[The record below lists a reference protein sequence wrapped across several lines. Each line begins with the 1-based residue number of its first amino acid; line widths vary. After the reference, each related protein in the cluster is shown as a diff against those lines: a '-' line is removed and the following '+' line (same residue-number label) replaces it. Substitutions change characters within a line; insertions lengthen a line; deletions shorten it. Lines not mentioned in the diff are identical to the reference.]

1 MQLDV
6 GEKVLDKGTSKF
18 ETKKNMSVLSETV
31 SALIKAVVTLQ
42 SIKESEINHV
52 FKNLEVDFPEEG
64 VDFYEVKKL
73 YEINLIK
80 RALRMA
86 DGSQIKAA
94 KLLNIG
100 PTTLNSIIKR
110 RNIEY

>member
-1 MQLDV
+1 MLLDI
-6 GEKVLDKGTSKF
+6 GKKVLHNGASPF
-18 ETKKNMSVLSETV
+18 EIQKNISVLSETV
-31 SALIKAVVTLQ
+31 SSLIKAVVTLQ

-52 FKNLEVDFPEEG
+52 FKNLEVDFPKEG

-94 KLLNIG
+94 KLLKIG
-100 PTTLNSIIKR
+100 TTTLNSIIKR
-110 RNIEY
+110 HNIDY